1 MSFQTD
7 AINVSNLSKSYTD
20 FSLSDVSFCLPKGYI
35 LGLIGQNGA
44 GKTTIIKLILNTIKQ
59 AKGTISIFGINNNDR
74 SFTDVKQDIGFVF
87 DQANFPLVLTPN
99 NINAIM
105 KRVYKNWSCEQFFE
119 YLKNFNLPAKKQFKD
134 FSKGMRMKLSIAVAL
149 SHGAKLLILDEATS
163 GLDPVA
169 REEILDILNE
179 FTRNEDHS
187 VLISSHITSDL
198 EKICDYIVFIK
209 DGKLIFCEQKDILLE
224 KYSLLKLNH
233 DEFLS
238 VPSSAIVAK
247 FEKVYGFD
255 LLVQKNLVSSAFR
268 SEHFSLEDLILF
280 LSKEGSK

>member
-1 MSFQTD
+1 MSLNID
-7 AINVSNLSKSYTD
+7 AIKVEKLSKNYLD
-20 FSLSDVSFCLPKGYI
+20 FSLSDVSFVLPKGCI

-44 GKTTIIKLILNTIKQ
+44 GKTTVIKLILNTLKQ
-59 AKGTISIFGINNNDR
+59 NDGNVFVFGADN
-74 SFTDVKQDIGFVF
+74 SGKCFTEIKQDIGFVF

-99 NINAIM
+99 NINTMM

-119 YLKNFNLPAKKQFKD
+119 YLKKFNLPEKKQFKD

-149 SHGAKLLILDEATS
+149 SHDAKLLVLDEATS

-179 FTRNEDHS
+179 FTRDENNS

-198 EKICDYIVFIK
+198 EKICDYIVFLK
-209 DGKLIFCEQKDILLE
+209 DGKLVFCEQKDTLLE
-224 KYSLLKLNH
+224 KYSLLKLSQQ
-233 DEFLS
+233 EFLS

-247 FEKVYGFD
+247 IEKAYGYD
-255 LLVQKNLVSSAFR
+255 LLVYKDLVSSAFR
-268 SEHFSLEDLILF
+268 SELFSLEDLILL
-280 LSKEGSK
+280 LSKERLG